1 MNVIYASDEN
11 ANVKMNDLLD
21 KGGEVV
27 SILTANKEKY
37 LQDYNGSETLLP
49 EEIKAYAEGWY
60 NIEDVTMD
68 NVKGVSR

>member
-1 MNVIYASDEN
+1 MLHINVICIG
-11 ANVKMNDLLD
+11 KL
-21 KGGEVV
+21 
-27 SILTANKEKY
+27 KEKY
-37 LQDYNGSETLLP
+37 LQDYNGNETLLP